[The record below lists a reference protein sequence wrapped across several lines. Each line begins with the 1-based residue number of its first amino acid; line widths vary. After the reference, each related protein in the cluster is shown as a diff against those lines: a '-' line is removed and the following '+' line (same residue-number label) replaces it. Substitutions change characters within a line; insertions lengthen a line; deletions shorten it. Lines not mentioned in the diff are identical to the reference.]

1 MLLTQ
6 APFGIPG
13 QVVLLPAVSLAFIWF
28 WSLFR
33 PAAMPPPAVFA
44 IGVLMDLL
52 GYLPLGVGVL
62 TLLVAHGIARH
73 WRRFLVQQGFAMT
86 WLAFLPIAAGAA
98 LISWVLV
105 TLLTL
110 TLIPPGL
117 AIFQAVLTGAFYPVV
132 AIPLAWIHRSIA
144 MSDAE

>member
-6 APFGIPG
+6 APF
-13 QVVLLPAVSLAFIWF
+13 
-28 WSLFR
+28 
-33 PAAMPPPAVFA
+33 
-44 IGVLMDLL
+44 GVLMDLL